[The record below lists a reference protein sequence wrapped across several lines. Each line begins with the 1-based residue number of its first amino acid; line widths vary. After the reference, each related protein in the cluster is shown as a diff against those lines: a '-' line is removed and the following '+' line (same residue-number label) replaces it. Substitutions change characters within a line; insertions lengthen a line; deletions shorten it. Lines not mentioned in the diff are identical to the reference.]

1 MQLQLPEFCLVLL
14 VGPSSSGKS
23 SFART
28 HFKPTEVISSDA
40 CRAWVSDDENSLE
53 ATADAFDLAR
63 YMAAKRLK
71 NRLLTVIDAT
81 NIQPD
86 SRSMWLKLAREYHTH
101 CYAIAFNMP
110 LPVLL
115 ERHSKRSDRNF
126 GEHVIPNQ
134 QAQLKRT
141 LRLLRKEGFKNSF
154 IFNSPEEVKDVQQVT
169 RTRVWNNMK
178 HEHGPFDIIGDV
190 HGCFD
195 ELQTLLQQ
203 LGYGVETVPVDDV
216 HHGYRVIPP
225 AGRRL
230 IFVGDLCDRGPK
242 TPDVFRLVMSM
253 VHDGVAFCVPGNH
266 DEKLMKYFNGNA
278 VKLQHGLERSVEQF
292 AAETDVFKAQVKK
305 FIDSLISHLIF
316 DDGKLLVAHAGLKE
330 ELQGR
335 TSGAVRSFCLFG
347 ETTGETDEFGLP
359 VRHNWALEY
368 RGKAMVVYGH
378 TPVPHAQWLN
388 NTIDIDTGC
397 VFGGKL
403 TALRYPEKELVQVPA
418 LMQYAVPRKPIG
430 SEFNTGLNAQQEHDD
445 TPDIADL
452 LGKQI
457 ITTQYANNV
466 IIREEQATAALEVM
480 SRFAVNPKWLIYLPP
495 TMSPSETSSL
505 PEYLEHPAEAFAYFR
520 SQGVQQVICEEKHMG
535 SRAVVVIGKNEKVIT
550 ERFGI
555 SGEGIG
561 VIYTRTGRAFFA
573 DDKTTEQAFLKR
585 LCEALTASEFWET
598 HETDWVCLDC
608 ELMPW
613 SAKAQKLLE
622 EQYAATGTAATH
634 SLSSAVKALE
644 QTKARLPEAAALLQS
659 YTERETLLHDYI
671 RAYRNYCWEVNSL
684 DDYKLA
690 PFHILAS
697 EGKTYFDKDHRW
709 HMEAIKTVCEA
720 DPNLLLATPYRVVD
734 LDNETEVNAAAA
746 WWTAMTGKG
755 GEGMVVKP
763 LAFVVR
769 SEKGLVQ
776 PAIKIRGREYLR
788 IIYGP
793 EYTREIHLTRLKK
806 RGLSHKR
813 SMALREFALGAEA
826 LERFIQK
833 QPLRMVHQCVFGVL
847 ALESE
852 PVDPRL

>member
-1 MQLQLPEFCLVLL
+1 MQLQLPEYCLVLL
-14 VGPSSSGKS
+14 IGPSSSGKS
-23 SFART
+23 SFARA
-28 HFKPTEVISSDA
+28 HFKSTEIISSDA
-40 CRAWVSDDENSLE
+40 CRGWVSDDENNLE
-53 ATADAFDLAR
+53 ATADAFELAR

-81 NIQPD
+81 NVQPD
-86 SRSMWLKLAREYHTH
+86 SRTMWLKLAREYHTH

-110 LPVLL
+110 LPVLF
-115 ERHSKRSDRNF
+115 ERHRNRSDRNF
-126 GEHVIPNQ
+126 GDHVIPNQ
-134 QAQLKRT
+134 AGQLKRT
-141 LRLLRKEGFKNSF
+141 LRQLRKEGFKNVYVL
-154 IFNSPEEVKDVQQVT
+154 NSPEEVDAVT
-169 RTRVWNNMK
+169 GINRVRVWNNLK
-178 HEHGPFDIIGDV
+178 HETGPFDIIGDV
-190 HGCFD
+190 HGCYD
-195 ELQTLLQQ
+195 ELVTLLQQ
-203 LGYGVETVPVDDV
+203 LGYITEQIAADTAN
-216 HHGYRVIPP
+216 HGFRVTHPEK
-225 AGRRL
+225 RRL

-266 DEKLMKYFNGNA
+266 DEKLMKYLNGNA
-278 VKLQHGLERSVEQF
+278 VKLQHGLERSAEQF
-292 AAETDVFKAQVKK
+292 AAEPDAFKEQVKK

-316 DDGKLLVAHAGLKE
+316 DGGKLLVAHAGLKE

-335 TSGAVRSFCLFG
+335 TSGMVRSFCLFG

-430 SEFNTGLNAQQEHDD
+430 TEFNTGLNAQQEHDD

-452 LGKQI
+452 LGKQVI
-457 ITTQYANNV
+457 NTQFANNI
-466 IIREEQATAALEVM
+466 IIREEQAVAALEVM

-495 TMSPSETSSL
+495 TMSPSETSTH
-505 PEYLEHPAEAFAYFR
+505 PEYLEHPDEAFAYFR
-520 SQGVQQVICEEKHMG
+520 SQGVEQVICEEKHMG
-535 SRAVVVIGKNEKVIT
+535 SRAVVVIGKNEKVIRD
-550 ERFGI
+550 RFGI
-555 SGEGIG
+555 ENEGIG

-573 DDKTTEQAFLKR
+573 ADKTTEQAFLKR
-585 LCEALTASEFWET
+585 LGEALTASEFWEK

-622 EQYAATGTAATH
+622 EQYAATGAAASN
-634 SLSSAVKALE
+634 SLKSAVAALK
-644 QTKARLPEAAALLQS
+644 QTAARLPEAAALLENYS
-659 YTERETLLHDYI
+659 ERETLLHDYI
-671 RAYRNYCWEVNSL
+671 KAYRNYCWDVKSL

-697 EGKTYFDKDHRW
+697 EGKTYFDKDHAW

-720 DPNLLLATPYRVVD
+720 DPNMLLATPYRVVR
-734 LDNETEVNAAAA
+734 LDNETDVHAATQ
-746 WWTAMTGKG
+746 WWLDMTGKG

-776 PAIKIRGREYLR
+776 PAVKIRGREYLR

-793 EYTREIHLTRLKK
+793 EYTREVHLSRLKK

-826 LERFIQK
+826 LERFVRQ